1 MNVKDKQKK
10 NTIFIQKEN
19 QSHNRN
25 NKIAAA
31 KKHHKSHFGRVKSE
45 SEIRLDHRQ
54 EIEHQS
60 QWTKRKLCV
69 CVCVILFKCNTTIVY
84 FPFYL
89 RLDLMIFHFSV
100 LSVFILFFDITTY
113 KHTQIHKR
121 ITHIS
126 RS

>member
-1 MNVKDKQKK
+1 MSDREWESEWNPCIEIKLNETSKRCEGVEVDTMNVKDKQK

-69 CVCVILFKCNTTIVY
+69 CV
-84 FPFYL
+84 
-89 RLDLMIFHFSV
+89 
-100 LSVFILFFDITTY
+100 
-113 KHTQIHKR
+113 
-121 ITHIS
+121 
-126 RS
+126 